1 MTKKTDKHIII
12 EGVTE
17 EGKNFRP
24 SDWAE
29 RVSGPLAT
37 FRNQRIIYSP
47 LLTPGVK
54 DGNKCVYVSAQLKE
68 TNPDLY
74 EQLLN
79 FAKINKL
86 KVGSSQPIDPED
98 DVKNK

>member
-1 MTKKTDKHIII
+1 MDKKPDSHIII

-17 EGKNFRP
+17 GGEKFRP

-37 FRNQRIIYSP
+37 FHNQRILYSP

-54 DGNKCVYVSAQLKE
+54 DGNSCVYVNEALK
-68 TNPDLY
+68 TQNPKLY
-74 EQLLN
+74 EELLN
-79 FAKINKL
+79 FAKMNKL
-86 KVGSSQPIDPED
+86 KVGGSGPIES
-98 DVKNK
+98 

>member
-1 MTKKTDKHIII
+1 MEKKPDSHIVI

-17 EGKNFRP
+17 EGQQFRP

-37 FRNQRIIYSP
+37 FHNQRIIYSP

-54 DGNKCVYVSAQLKE
+54 DGNKCVFINEALK
-68 TNPDLY
+68 TQNPELY
-74 EQLLN
+74 EELLN

-86 KVGSSQPIDPED
+86 KVGGTDPIDTDE
-98 DVKNK
+98 N